1 MTEVASNFTLG
12 NIIKVQTSFGEV
24 CIRIIYQQ
32 LSTSPSPRLTTPP
45 KHNNNP
51 TLQEL
56 SGEVFA
62 YDSGSKTLVLREQG
76 STPFHHNVRILNC
89 EYITSVTEDAPPGT
103 PFSEELPEVDT
114 ERCSARYAKALR
126 TAEVDAAKIGVGVTK
141 EAQEIFDGLNKT
153 LPCRWEGKTIA
164 VLEEVCFS
172 LCGKREVLYTILD
185 EEE

>member
-1 MTEVASNFTLG
+1 LG
-12 NIIKVQTSFGEV
+12 ISSKCKLPLERYGYEFF
-24 CIRIIYQQ
+24 YQQ
-32 LSTSPSPRLTTPP
+32 LSKKNSL
-45 KHNNNP
+45 NNQSIPTLLPTNQ

-62 YDSGSKTLVLREQG
+62 YDNGSKTLVLREQG

-89 EYITSVTEDAPPGT
+89 EYIASVTEDTPPAT
-103 PFSEELPEVDT
+103 PFSDELPEVDT

-153 LPCRWEGKTIA
+153 LPCRWEGKTII
-164 VLEEVCFS
+164 VMEEVCCRCVS
-172 LCGKREVLYTILD
+172 REKRSSTLSYIYKLG
-185 EEE
+185 